1 VFSITHRAITQLI
14 IANVNKNEQKEMTVA
29 RVTHIYNQKGLELTL
44 FKTEEEGK
52 ISASGLKPSTR
63 DKNDLL

>member
-1 VFSITHRAITQLI
+1 MFSIIHRAITQLI
-14 IANVNKNEQKEMTVA
+14 IANDNKNEQKEMTVT

-52 ISASGLKPSTR
+52 ISAFGLRPSKS
-63 DKNDLL
+63 DKNAQL